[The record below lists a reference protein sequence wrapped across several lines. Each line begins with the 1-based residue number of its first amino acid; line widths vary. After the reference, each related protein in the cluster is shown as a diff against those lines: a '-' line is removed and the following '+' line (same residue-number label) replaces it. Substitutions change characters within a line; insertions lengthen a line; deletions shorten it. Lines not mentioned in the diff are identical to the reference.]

1 MRIPPKLS
9 AVLGLCAFLVCA
21 LHGDAQATTI
31 TVTINSPSP
40 VVIASFNAGDTV
52 TISATL
58 TTSDPDEDGEGE
70 PLIVQTSTGFGT
82 TLGIYFQPSTLTLP
96 PAPAAGVVTAF
107 IAGADGDESA
117 TITVTTAR
125 NCPTAVPTPVPSP
138 PGCPVQTLT
147 RDQKL
152 KAAGIAVASGAIG
165 AGMTTSSFTGF
176 ACGPA
181 APVCVG
187 LLEGGGILLAA
198 GNGWYGASKGIDPP
212 DPNFTVIAQPMI
224 PTLTPIV
231 AQPGI
236 SPALAAA
243 LNALNTN
250 SIKTIAFAQ
259 AAITSLNRAQG
270 AANAGNAFFE
280 AAQLQAEENYST
292 MSDTLIA
299 AEPGLLS
306 DLQNAVAAQTNG
318 TVTVTAGD
326 VFASEFAVAVNGFPP
341 SINQLLSQA
350 GLDNSSIALLTGFFF
365 TLDINQA
372 AGVFPAKLTDPALA
386 NAIQAYLN
394 SISLVVVSIDV
405 KPGEDPPSI
414 NPGSHGNTPVAILS
428 TSTFNAPAQVDQA
441 SLTFGRTGDEQ
452 SLAFCSGAEDVNGDG
467 LPDLVC
473 HFTTTLT
480 GFQQGDTTAVLK
492 GKTASGRQLMGTDTV
507 AIVPQ

>member
-1 MRIPPKLS
+1 MKKPLR
-9 AVLGLCAFLVCA
+9 VLWMVAWVFLLVT
-21 LHGDAQATTI
+21 LHAAAQTTST
-31 TVTINSPSP
+31 TVTIDSPSP

-52 TISATL
+52 TISAQL
-58 TTSDPDEDGEGE
+58 TTNDPNEDGEGE
-70 PLIVQTSTGFGT
+70 PLSVLVSTGFGT

-96 PAPAAGVVTAF
+96 PAPAAGFVSAF
-107 IAGADGDESA
+107 ISGADGDEAA
-117 TITVTTAR
+117 TITVSTAR
-125 NCPTAVPTPVPSP
+125 NCSTSVPTPVPSP
-138 PGCPVQTLT
+138 PGCPVQALT

-152 KAAGIAVASGAIG
+152 KAAGIGVASGAIG

-176 ACGPA
+176 VCGPA
-181 APVCVG
+181 APLCIG
-187 LLEGGGILLAA
+187 LLEGGGVLLAA
-198 GNGWYGASKGIDPP
+198 GNAWYGASKGIDPP

-280 AAQLQAEENYST
+280 AAQLQAEENYSAVL
-292 MSDTLIA
+292 DTFII

-306 DLQNAVAAQTNG
+306 GLQNAVTAQNNG
-318 TVTVTAGD
+318 TVTVTAND
-326 VFASEFAVAVNGFPP
+326 VFAIEFAVDVNGFPP

-365 TLDINQA
+365 SLDVNQA

-394 SISLVVVSIDV
+394 SLNTLIVAIDV
-405 KPGEDPPSI
+405 KPGQDPPSI

-428 TSTFNAPAQVDQA
+428 TSTFNATAQVNQS
-441 SLTFGRTGDEQ
+441 SLTFGRTGDEP
-452 SLAFCSGAEDVNGDG
+452 SFAFCSGAEDVNGDG

-473 HFTTTLT
+473 HFTTTQT

-492 GKTASGRQLMGTDTV
+492 GKTTSGRQLMGTDTV
-507 AIVPQ
+507 VIVPR